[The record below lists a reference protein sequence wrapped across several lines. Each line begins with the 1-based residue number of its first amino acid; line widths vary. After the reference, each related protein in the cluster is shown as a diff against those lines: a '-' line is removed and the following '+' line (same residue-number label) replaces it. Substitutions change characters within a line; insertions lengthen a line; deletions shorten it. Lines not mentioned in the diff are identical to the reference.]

1 MKKIFLVLALLL
13 ISVPVLAAVEKTG
26 NPKREVKGVLPSP
39 ENYKKLEKYSELMA
53 DEKYA
58 EAKAGFNAMLQR
70 KLNAYERAVVLQYL
84 GYLAMQEDKPQQA
97 IKYFQEVVKL
107 NSLPNRT
114 HFNVMSNIARMYMA
128 TGQYRKAVKAWQ
140 DYFKATD
147 EIRDSD
153 YALLANTHVQ
163 LEDFKKGQQYIK
175 KAIAMA
181 EKPAESW
188 YQLLLITHQQ
198 LGEFRQAAK
207 VLEYLVQNYP
217 HKKNY
222 WKQLS
227 QTYFALKQDHKAL
240 AALDL
245 ANLNGLLTTEQDLLQ
260 LFKLY
265 AYLDVPYKAGKI
277 LEAGLK
283 SGTIESTK
291 KHWKD
296 LGATWYQAQELEKAL
311 TAFKKAAELSDDG
324 ELDFQIANIYVG
336 LEDWANARAAL
347 KAALQKGGLKDRDV
361 GNSWLLLGMAENYL
375 GNETAARQALEK
387 AKKFPKVRN
396 NAQQWLNHMKQTRLT
411 KARLEESQAEE
422 VPAEDQETGNATAE
436 G

>member
-1 MKKIFLVLALLL
+1 MKKILL
-13 ISVPVLAAVEKTG
+13 ILSLLMVAAPLWAAVEKTN

-39 ENYKKLEKYSELMA
+39 ENYKKLEKYSQFMA

-70 KLNAYERAVVLQYL
+70 KLNDYERAVVLQYL

-97 IKYFQEVVKL
+97 IKNFKEVVKL

-128 TGQYRKAVKAWQ
+128 TGQYRNAVKAWQ

-153 YALLANTHVQ
+153 YALLANTYVQ
-163 LEDFKKGQQYIK
+163 LEDYKKGQQYIK
-175 KAIAMA
+175 KAISMA
-181 EKPAESW
+181 EKPSESW

-207 VLEYLVQNYP
+207 VLEYLVEHYP
-217 HKKNY
+217 QKKNY

-227 QTYFALKQDHKAL
+227 QTYFALKQDSKAL

-265 AYLDVPYKAGKI
+265 AYLDVPYKAGKV

-283 SGTIESTK
+283 KGTIESTK

-311 TAFKKAAELSDDG
+311 VAFKKAAELSDDG

-336 LEDWANARAAL
+336 LEDWANARTAL

-375 GNETAARQALEK
+375 GNEAAARQALEK

-396 NAQQWLNHMKQTRLT
+396 NAQQWLNHMKQTQVT
-411 KARLEESQAEE
+411 KAKLQESQKTEAGSDTEQNGETAAES
-422 VPAEDQETGNATAE
+422 
-436 G
+436 

>member
-1 MKKIFLVLALLL
+1 MKKRLL
-13 ISVPVLAAVEKTG
+13 ILLAFMLVSVPVLAAVEKTN
-26 NPKREVKGVLPSP
+26 NPKREIKGVLPSP
-39 ENYKKLEKYSELMA
+39 ENYKKLEKYSEFMA

-58 EAKAGFNAMLQR
+58 EAQAGFEGMLQR

-84 GYLAMQEDKPQQA
+84 GYLAMQQDKPQQA
-97 IKYFQEVVKL
+97 IKYFKEVVQL

-128 TGQYRKAVKAWQ
+128 TGQFRQAEKAWL

-153 YALLANTHVQ
+153 YALLANTYVQ
-163 LEDFKKGQQYIK
+163 MEQFRKGQRYIK
-175 KAIAMA
+175 KAIGMA
-181 EKPAESW
+181 DKASESW
-188 YQLLLITHQQ
+188 YQLLLVTHQQ

-207 VLEYLVQNYP
+207 VLEYLVENYP

-227 QTYFALKQDHKAL
+227 QTYFALKQDDKAL

-245 ANLNGLLTTEQDLLQ
+245 ANLNGLLTTEQDFLQ

-265 AYLDVPYKAGKI
+265 AYLDIPYKAGKV
-277 LEAGLK
+277 LEEGLK
-283 SGTIESTK
+283 SGAVKSTK
-291 KHWKD
+291 KNWKD
-296 LGATWYQAQELEKAL
+296 LGATWYQAQELNKSLE
-311 TAFKKAAELSDDG
+311 AFKKAAGLSDDG

-336 LEDWANARAAL
+336 LEDWANA
-347 KAALQKGGLKDRDV
+347 KTALQSALRKGGLKDRDV
-361 GNSWLLLGMAENYL
+361 GNTWLLLGMAENYL
-375 GNETAARQALEK
+375 GNTSAARKALEK
-387 AKKFPKVRN
+387 AKQFPRVRD
-396 NAQQWLNHMKQTRLT
+396 NAQQWLNHMKQTQMT
-411 KARLEESQAEE
+411 KARLEEEAQEQA
-422 VPAEDQETGNATAE
+422 ADDTADAASE

>member
-1 MKKIFLVLALLL
+1 MKKILLFLVLLLTAWPL
-13 ISVPVLAAVEKTG
+13 LAAVEKTS
-26 NPKREVKGVLPSP
+26 NPKREVKGLLPSP
-39 ENYKKLEKYSELMA
+39 ENYKKLEKYSQFMA

-58 EAKAGFNAMLQR
+58 EAKAGFESMLQR
-70 KLNAYERAVVLQYL
+70 KLNNYERAVVLQYL
-84 GYLAMQEDKPQQA
+84 GYLAMQEDKPQAA
-97 IKYFQEVVKL
+97 IKYFKEVVKL

-128 TGQYRKAVKAWQ
+128 TGQYRKAVQAWQ
-140 DYFKATD
+140 DYFNATD

-153 YALLANTHVQ
+153 YALLANTYVQ

-175 KAIAMA
+175 KAIAMSD
-181 EKPAESW
+181 KPPESW

-227 QTYFALKQDHKAL
+227 QTYFALKQDQKAL

-245 ANLNGLLTTEQDLLQ
+245 ANLNGLLTTQQDLLQ

-265 AYLDVPYKAGKI
+265 AYLDVPYKAGKV
-277 LEAGLK
+277 LEGGLK
-283 SGTIESTK
+283 SGVIESTK

-296 LGATWYQAQELEKAL
+296 LGATWYQAQELQKAL
-311 TAFKKAAELSDDG
+311 AAFKKAAELSDDG

-336 LEDWANARAAL
+336 LEDWASARTAL

-375 GNETAARQALEK
+375 GNETAARKALEN

-396 NAQQWLNHMKQTRLT
+396 NAVQWLKHIEQTRLT
-411 KARLEESQAEE
+411 KAKLQESESANLNDATQQPSE
-422 VPAEDQETGNATAE
+422 ATAE